1 MNENMGQIIKRLRK
15 ERNLTQEELA
25 EQLNVSA
32 QAISK
37 WENGTSMPDISQV
50 VPIANFFE
58 ISTDILFSRN
68 VQENNQNVKLLIQSI
83 EDSTEGNGYARF
95 EKLKT
100 LLNEYPANTDILAAI
115 VRCATF
121 LITPES
127 LNESI
132 FLYAVHSADLYINNA
147 KKMGDIVRMYAS
159 KIDLYARAGRYAEAE
174 ELAKELKM
182 PIISSE
188 MYLAH
193 ISEKSGNYCEEIR
206 HEQESI
212 ALLLGYLA
220 SELERLAVAYRKNG
234 EVEKALEI
242 NLTNINLIHTI
253 HQEDTFHAPL
263 FNYYSICGFEA
274 AYELVLL
281 KKYNEALDMLEK
293 IFDYGETQCRH
304 CANNSPIVSP
314 ILDKIDP
321 SLFHGK
327 LKPSDYLWKIN
338 HAEFK
343 PLHKYKRFQILL
355 ERYKGY
361 E

>member
-58 ISTDILFSRN
+58 ISTDILFSRK
-68 VQENNQNVKLLIQSI
+68 VQKDDQTIKSSIQNIENSI
-83 EDSTEGNGYARF
+83 GESDHDRF
-95 EKLKT
+95 EKLKA
-100 LLNEYPANTDILAAI
+100 LLDEHPANTDILAAI

-121 LITPES
+121 LITPEN
-127 LNESI
+127 LNESA
-132 FLYAVHSADLYINNA
+132 FLYAVHSADLYIKNA
-147 KKMGDIVRMYAS
+147 KKLGDIVRMYAS

-174 ELAKELKM
+174 ELAIELKM

-193 ISEKSGNYCEEIR
+193 ISEKRGNYCEEIH

-220 SELERLAVAYRKNG
+220 NELEKLAVAYRKSS
-234 EVEKALEI
+234 EIEKALQVNI
-242 NLTNINLIHTI
+242 TNIKLIYTI
-253 HQEDTFHAPL
+253 HQENTFHAPL
-263 FNYYSICGFEA
+263 FNFYSICGFEI

-281 KKYNEALDMLEK
+281 KKYNEALEMLEK

-304 CANNSPIVSP
+304 CANHSPVVSP
-314 ILDKIDP
+314 ILDKIDLT
-321 SLFHGK
+321 LFHGELK
-327 LKPSDYLWKIN
+327 LSDYLWKIN
-338 HAEFK
+338 RAEFK
-343 PLHKYKRFQILL
+343 PLHKYKRFQVLI
-355 ERYKGY
+355 ERYKKFR
-361 E
+361 

>member
-83 EDSTEGNGYARF
+83 EDSIEGNGYARF
-95 EKLKT
+95 EKLKA

-121 LITPES
+121 LITPEN
-127 LNESI
+127 LNESV
-132 FLYAVHSADLYINNA
+132 FLSAVHSADLYINNA
-147 KKMGDIVRMYAS
+147 KKLGDIVRMYAS
-159 KIDLYARAGRYAEAE
+159 TIDLYARSGRYAEAE

-212 ALLLGYLA
+212 ALLLCYLA
-220 SELERLAVAYRKNG
+220 GELERLAVAYRKNG

-242 NLTNINLIHTI
+242 NLTNINLIHII
-253 HQEDTFHAPL
+253 HQEDAFHAPL

-281 KKYNEALDMLEK
+281 KKYNEALDLLEK

-304 CANNSPIVSP
+304 CTNNSPIVSP
-314 ILDKIDP
+314 ILDKIDL
-321 SLFHGK
+321 SLFHGES
-327 LKPSDYLWKIN
+327 KPSDYLWKIN
-338 HAEFK
+338 HTEFK
-343 PLHKYKRFQILL
+343 PLHKYKRFQNLL
-355 ERYKGY
+355 ERYKKFQ
-361 E
+361 

>member
-1 MNENMGQIIKRLRK
+1 MNENMGQIIKHLRK

-68 VQENNQNVKLLIQSI
+68 VHKNNQNVKLLIQNI
-83 EDSTEGNGYARF
+83 ENSSDGNDYTRF
-95 EKLKT
+95 EKLKS
-100 LLNEYPANTDILAAI
+100 LLDEYPANTDVLEAI
-115 VRCATF
+115 VRRTK
-121 LITPES
+121 LILASENC
-127 LNESI
+127 NESI
-132 FLYAVHSADLYINNA
+132 FLYAIRSADLYIDNT
-147 KKMGDIVRMYAS
+147 KKLGDVVRMYAN
-159 KIDLYARAGRYAEAE
+159 KIDLYASAGRYAEAE
-174 ELAKELKM
+174 ELARELKM

-193 ISEKSGNYCEEIR
+193 ISEKSGNYCAEIQ

-212 ALLLGYLA
+212 TLLLGYLA
-220 SELERLAVAYRKNG
+220 SELEKLAVAYRKNN
-234 EVEKALEI
+234 EIEKALEVNI
-242 NLTNINLIHTI
+242 TNIKLIHTI
-253 HQEDTFHAPL
+253 HQENAFHAPL
-263 FNYYSICGFEA
+263 FNFYSICGFEI

-281 KKYNEALDMLEK
+281 KKYNEALEMLEK

-304 CANNSPIVSP
+304 CANHSPVVSP
-314 ILDKIDP
+314 ILDKIDLT
-321 SLFHGK
+321 LFHGELK
-327 LKPSDYLWKIN
+327 LSDYLWKIN
-338 HAEFK
+338 RAEFK

-355 ERYKGY
+355 ERYKNF
-361 E
+361 

>member
-50 VPIANFFE
+50 IPIANFFE
-58 ISTDILFSRN
+58 ISTDTLFSRN
-68 VQENNQNVKLLIQSI
+68 VQENKQNVKLLIQNI
-83 EDSTEGNGYARF
+83 QNSTEGNDYARF
-95 EKLKT
+95 EKLKS
-100 LLNEYPANTDILAAI
+100 LLYEYPANTEILESI
-115 VRCATF
+115 VRCATH
-121 LITPES
+121 LINSEN

-132 FLYAVHSADLYINNA
+132 FLYAVHAANLYINNT
-147 KKMGDIVRMYAS
+147 KKLGNIARMYAN
-159 KIDLYARAGRYAEAE
+159 KIDLFARAGRYAEAE

-182 PIISSE
+182 PIISCE

-212 ALLLGYLA
+212 ALLLVHLA
-220 SELERLAVAYRKNG
+220 SELERLAVAYRKNN
-234 EVEKALEI
+234 EIEKALEV
-242 NLTNINLIHTI
+242 NLANMNLIHTI
-253 HQEDTFHAPL
+253 HQENTFHAPL
-263 FNYYSICGFEA
+263 FNFYSICGFEA

-281 KKYNEALDMLEK
+281 KRYTEAIDLLEK
-293 IFDYGETQCRH
+293 TFDYGETQCKL
-304 CANNSPIVSP
+304 CTNNSPVVSP
-314 ILDKIDP
+314 ILDKIDLTP
-321 SLFHGK
+321 FHGE

-338 HAEFK
+338 RAEFK

-355 ERYKGY
+355 ERYKNF
-361 E
+361 